1 MLGLLRAVLQLVL
14 SISKKLPPERIIFE
28 KLSHTNSLIDSLCG
42 YKTIATAL
50 FFTNGHKQLIICPLA
65 HDQSFQKI
73 YFCKYVKM
81 CITGH
86 VNVPVFVG
94 QGVPKVSSPSPLIKR
109 PSAGVSV
116 TGGCRDQ
123 IGVGPPSH
131 THTHSPSMSNV
142 SLLQWKLWPPK
153 GGDICMGQLAD
164 LPRKWDEV
172 DWRK

>member
-131 THTHSPSMSNV
+131 THTHTLALHV
-142 SLLQWKLWPPK
+142 KCKPPTVKTVATK
-153 GGDICMGQLAD
+153 GWGYLHGPTGRPATQMG
-164 LPRKWDEV
+164 RS
-172 DWRK
+172 